1 MSTNPEENKYKDWVF
16 TWNATDKKELPDL
29 EDVSSFLQSEFE
41 LYVFQEEIGEE
52 SERRHYQGAFRSKIR
67 VRHSTL
73 MKRFYEKFYLDHV
86 KYLTINRMCGTWQ
99 ENIDYCTK
107 VESRVNDNYF
117 SSPSLQKYLGRDI
130 KFLNDSDRLH
140 PWQKELME
148 KIFEKDKSII
158 KTPDDRK
165 IYWYS
170 DSHGNCGKSKFAKF
184 LCFNNSLI
192 TKLSFGTA
200 AQLRSSVVSAGP
212 FKVYLIDIPRT
223 LGADDSLSSVIAVLE
238 DIKNG
243 FVVSSMYGKHQTL
256 MMEPPHIICFSNDKC
271 PRELMSYDRWEPFVI
286 DRLTK
291 TALGKEHF
299 CDFY

>member
-1 MSTNPEENKYKDWVF
+1 MSTSPEENKYKDWVF
-16 TWNATDKKELPDL
+16 TWNADNDGELPFDFELRAFL
-29 EDVSSFLQSEFE
+29 ESEFE
-41 LYVFQEEIGEE
+41 LYVFQLECGEE
-52 SERRHYQGAFRSKIR
+52 SVRQHYQGAFRSKIR
-67 VRHSTL
+67 VRHATL
-73 MKRFYEKFYLDHV
+73 LKRFTDRFYHPYTKF
-86 KYLTINRMCGTWQ
+86 LTINRMCGTWQ

-107 VESRVNDNYF
+107 AETRVDDNYF

-130 KFLNDSDRLH
+130 KFLNDESRLH
-140 PWQKELME
+140 PWQADLME
-148 KIFEKDKSII
+148 KIFEKDTSVI

-184 LCFNNSLI
+184 LCFNNPLI

-200 AQLRSSVVSAGP
+200 AQLRSSIVQAGP
-212 FKVYLIDIPRT
+212 YKVYLIDIPRT
-223 LGADDSLSSVIAVLE
+223 LGSDDSLSSVISVLE

-291 TALGKEHF
+291 TALGKEYF
-299 CDFY
+299 SDFY